1 MNNVLVAGAGAT
13 ILLFA
18 ITYEYMKV
26 KNLKGHTSNDN
37 GGPIIA
43 AYIGTLVLLF
53 VATKEYL
60 RLKGYTKVHS
70 WH

>member
-1 MNNVLVAGAGAT
+1 MNNVLVAGTGAT
-13 ILLFA
+13 ILLFP
-18 ITYEYMKV
+18 ITYEHMTV
-26 KNLKGHTSNDN
+26 KKGHTSNDHE
-37 GGPIIA
+37 GFIIA
-43 AYIGTLVLLF
+43 AYIGTFVLLF

>member
-1 MNNVLVAGAGAT
+1 MNNVLVAGTGAT

-18 ITYEYMKV
+18 ITYEHMKV
-26 KNLKGHTSNDN
+26 KKGHTSNDHE
-37 GGPIIA
+37 GPIIA

>member
-26 KNLKGHTSNDN
+26 KKGHTSNN
-37 GGPIIA
+37 HEGPIIA

-60 RLKGYTKVHS
+60 RLKGYK
-70 WH
+70 

>member
-1 MNNVLVAGAGAT
+1 MNNVLVAGTGAT

-26 KNLKGHTSNDN
+26 KKGHTSNDN
-37 GGPIIA
+37 WGPIIA

-60 RLKGYTKVHS
+60 RLKGYK
-70 WH
+70 

>member
-1 MNNVLVAGAGAT
+1 MNNVLVAGTGAT

-18 ITYEYMKV
+18 MTYEYMKV
-26 KNLKGHTSNDN
+26 KKGHTSNDHE
-37 GGPIIA
+37 GPIIA

>member
-1 MNNVLVAGAGAT
+1 MDNVLVAGTGAT

-26 KNLKGHTSNDN
+26 KKGHTSNDHE
-37 GGPIIA
+37 GPIIA
-43 AYIGTLVLLF
+43 AYIGTFVLLF

-60 RLKGYTKVHS
+60 RLKGYK
-70 WH
+70 

>member
-1 MNNVLVAGAGAT
+1 MDNVVVAGLGAT
-13 ILLFA
+13 ILLFGK
-18 ITYEYMKV
+18 TYEHMKL
-26 KNLKGHTSNDN
+26 KKGHTSNDN

>member
-1 MNNVLVAGAGAT
+1 M
-13 ILLFA
+13 LFA
-18 ITYEYMKV
+18 ITSEYMKV
-26 KNLKGHTSNDN
+26 KKGHTSNDN

-60 RLKGYTKVHS
+60 RLKGYK
-70 WH
+70 

>member
-1 MNNVLVAGAGAT
+1 MNNVLVAGTGAT

-26 KNLKGHTSNDN
+26 KKGHTSNDN

-60 RLKGYTKVHS
+60 RLKGHTKVHS

>member
-1 MNNVLVAGAGAT
+1 MNNVLVAGTGAI

-26 KNLKGHTSNDN
+26 KKGHTSNHE
-37 GGPIIA
+37 GPIIA

>member
-1 MNNVLVAGAGAT
+1 MNNVLVAGTGAT

-26 KNLKGHTSNDN
+26 KKGHTSNDN

-53 VATKEYL
+53 VATKKYL

>member
-1 MNNVLVAGAGAT
+1 MNNVLVAGMGAT

-26 KNLKGHTSNDN
+26 KKGHTSNDHE
-37 GGPIIA
+37 GPIIA

-60 RLKGYTKVHS
+60 RLKGYK
-70 WH
+70 

>member
-1 MNNVLVAGAGAT
+1 MNNVLVAGTGAT

-26 KNLKGHTSNDN
+26 KKGHTSNDN

-53 VATKEYL
+53 QVVATKESL